1 MGRVVIVEHRQ
12 DRLAAEIMKVVD
24 DAVVSTNFK
33 LTLQAGDVLCWLPL
47 PNEPVDDE
55 VQDMVT
61 MVDQNIF
68 PPAKIVMLSIP
79 GTADDADQAHIKQWF
94 GAKGWQWVM
103 AHQYAVKMIDEL
115 ELPYTIVRAVPLTD
129 QSTAQVVVPEEQAL
143 TGDHV
148 GIDQVAQVLKTALT
162 TDRYRNQSIGV
173 TDK

>member
-12 DRLAAEIMKVVD
+12 DRLAADIMKGVD

-33 LTLQAGDVLCWLPL
+33 LNLEAGDALCWLPL

-55 VQDMVT
+55 VQDLVA
-61 MVDQNIF
+61 MVDRNIF
-68 PPAKIVMLSIP
+68 PPTKIVMLSIP
-79 GTADDADQAHIKQWF
+79 GTADDADDQQIQRWF
-94 GAKGWQWVM
+94 GKQGWQWVM

-115 ELPYTIVRAVPLTD
+115 ELPYTIIRTVPLTG
-129 QSTAQVVVPEEQAL
+129 QETSSAVVPEEQPL

-148 GIDQVAQVLKTALT
+148 GLSQVAQVLTTALT

-173 TDK
+173 TEK